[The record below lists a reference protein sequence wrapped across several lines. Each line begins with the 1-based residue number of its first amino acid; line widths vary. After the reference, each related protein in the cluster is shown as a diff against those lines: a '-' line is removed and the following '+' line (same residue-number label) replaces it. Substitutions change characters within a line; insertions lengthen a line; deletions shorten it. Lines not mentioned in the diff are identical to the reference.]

1 MAPEPESEVVND
13 VRQFLV
19 QIALELEESAAGAK
33 AAAGALPDRA
43 AAWPQ
48 VQRMYSRLQ
57 QANYLVERVQATV
70 KLAVAGRG

>member
-1 MAPEPESEVVND
+1 MSPMPEREVVND

-19 QIALELEESAAGAK
+19 QIALELEESAAGAA

-48 VQRMYSRLQ
+48 VQRMYTRLQ
-57 QANYLVERVQATV
+57 QANYLVERVQKTV
-70 KLAVAGRG
+70 SQAITGRG